1 MSKEILEG
9 VRLVEKEKG
18 IEPGTLLAA
27 IEDALLAA
35 YRKMPDARHPVR
47 VDLDRETLDFTAWS
61 VTPQAWDA
69 YLEAHPHHQILAEA
83 PPDETEIVSAADEPA
98 TDEEPEPEPEIEW
111 DWFGDEV
118 LVDVTPENFSRIAGQ
133 TAKQVLRQRINEA
146 ERSMMYDEYADRVGE
161 IVTGIVQQDDHR
173 YAFVDLGRMEAIL
186 PGSEKVPGERYE
198 QGSRIKAVII
208 EVRSEGKGPQVVLSR
223 RSDELI
229 RQLFELE
236 VPEIADGLVEIR
248 AVAREPGYRAKIAV
262 ESKTQGVD
270 PVGACVGPRGSRVR
284 MVVSELRGEK
294 IDIIPWNDEPARFV
308 AKALAP
314 AKVREVYVDDE
325 HRQATV
331 VVPDGELSLAIGKE
345 GLNARLAHRLTGWR
359 IDIVS
364 ETEYYAEEAE
374 HTYTGVATEDGGRVP
389 RPLRRRHIVRQALSE
404 PGPRRKP
411 LLRCPGPPGA
421 GGQAEEPA
429 GNRPRPRPPV
439 RRLRPARRPGPASF
453 GCARCVGRL
462 SSIGQR
468 RLGAGACTSDPSAA
482 CAGHAR
488 RREALATAAKNAR
501 LHAAPP
507 TWRSRCGMERPEAAW
522 KDLTIV
528 AKKTAEQE
536 KPQEPASRARRTAA
550 EPVEAAEAAA
560 PTRCPPNVVDDEE
573 EPGASTARRPPRPP
587 SGPGQPGRHAR
598 PQRGVAEAAA
608 ES

>member
-1 MSKEILEG
+1 VSKEILEG
-9 VRLVEKEKG
+9 VKLVEKEKG

-47 VDLDRETLDFTAWS
+47 VDLDRDTGDFTAWT
-61 VTPQAWDA
+61 VTDDAWQA
-69 YLEAHPHHQILAEA
+69 YLDAHPHHHVLAEA
-83 PPDETEIVSAADEPA
+83 PVVDEAPAIAGEEPA
-98 TDEEPEPEPEIEW
+98 EDEEPEPEIEW
-111 DWFGDEV
+111 DWFTDNV
-118 LVDVTPENFSRIAGQ
+118 LVDVTPDNFSRIAGQ

-208 EVRSEGKGPQVVLSR
+208 EVRAEGKGPQVVLSR

-236 VPEIADGLVEIR
+236 VPEIADGLVNIR

-262 ESKTQGVD
+262 ESRVQGVD

-314 AKVREVYVDDE
+314 AKVREVYVDDDN
-325 HRQATV
+325 RQATV

-364 ETEYYAEEAE
+364 ETEYY
-374 HTYTGVATEDGGRVP
+374 TDDSDQPYTGAEGEEDEFPGRCIAVTSSGKRGP
-389 RPLRRRHIVRQALSE
+389 NQALEGSRYC
-404 PGPRRKP
+404 GV
-411 LLRCPGPPGA
+411 
-421 GGQAEEPA
+421 PA
-429 GNRPRPRPPV
+429 HV
-439 RRLRPARRPGPASF
+439 
-453 GCARCVGRL
+453 
-462 SSIGQR
+462 
-468 RLGAGACTSDPSAA
+468 
-482 CAGHAR
+482 
-488 RREALATAAKNAR
+488 AL
-501 LHAAPP
+501 
-507 TWRSRCGMERPEAAW
+507 
-522 KDLTIV
+522 
-528 AKKTAEQE
+528 
-536 KPQEPASRARRTAA
+536 
-550 EPVEAAEAAA
+550 
-560 PTRCPPNVVDDEE
+560 
-573 EPGASTARRPPRPP
+573 
-587 SGPGQPGRHAR
+587 
-598 PQRGVAEAAA
+598 AAA
-608 ES
+608 EEGRAPSR

>member
-1 MSKEILEG
+1 VSKEILEG
-9 VRLVEKEKG
+9 VKLVEKEKG

-47 VDLDRETLDFTAWS
+47 VDLDRDTGDFTAWT
-61 VTPQAWDA
+61 VTDEAWQS
-69 YLEAHPHHQILAEA
+69 YLEAHPHHQVLAEA
-83 PPDETEIVSAADEPA
+83 PVVDEAPPAPGEEPA
-98 TDEEPEPEPEIEW
+98 EEEEPEPEIEW
-111 DWFGDEV
+111 DWFTDNV

-208 EVRSEGKGPQVVLSR
+208 EVRAEGKGPQVVLSR

-236 VPEIADGLVEIR
+236 VPEIADGLVNIR

-262 ESKTQGVD
+262 ESRVQGVD

-314 AKVREVYVDDE
+314 AKVREVYVDDDN
-325 HRQATV
+325 RQATV

-345 GLNARLAHRLTGWR
+345 GQNARLAHRLTGWR
-359 IDIVS
+359 IDIVG
-364 ETEYYAEEAE
+364 ETEYY
-374 HTYTGVATEDGGRVP
+374 TDDSDQPYTGAEGEEDEFPGRCIAVTSSGKRCP
-389 RPLRRRHIVRQALSE
+389 NQALEGSRYC
-404 PGPRRKP
+404 GV
-411 LLRCPGPPGA
+411 
-421 GGQAEEPA
+421 PA
-429 GNRPRPRPPV
+429 HV
-439 RRLRPARRPGPASF
+439 
-453 GCARCVGRL
+453 
-462 SSIGQR
+462 
-468 RLGAGACTSDPSAA
+468 
-482 CAGHAR
+482 
-488 RREALATAAKNAR
+488 AL
-501 LHAAPP
+501 
-507 TWRSRCGMERPEAAW
+507 
-522 KDLTIV
+522 
-528 AKKTAEQE
+528 
-536 KPQEPASRARRTAA
+536 
-550 EPVEAAEAAA
+550 
-560 PTRCPPNVVDDEE
+560 
-573 EPGASTARRPPRPP
+573 
-587 SGPGQPGRHAR
+587 
-598 PQRGVAEAAA
+598 AAA
-608 ES
+608 EEGRAPSR